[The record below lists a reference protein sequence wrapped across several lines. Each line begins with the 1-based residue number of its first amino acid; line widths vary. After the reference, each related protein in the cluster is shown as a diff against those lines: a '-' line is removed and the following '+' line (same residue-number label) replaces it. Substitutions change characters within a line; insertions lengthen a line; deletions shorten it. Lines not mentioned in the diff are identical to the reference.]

1 MWAGTPHY
9 YSGVDA
15 RILLAFAA
23 TWLIWGSTYLFIA
36 LAVHELPPFLVSG
49 SRNFTAGL
57 LLFGWLRLRGAAAPT
72 ALQWRNAIIVGVMLL
87 GAGNGAVT
95 WSEKSEPSGVVALL
109 VSLVPLW
116 LLVFGWIGKKGVK
129 PAALEVVG
137 VLLGL
142 VGIAMLV
149 MPHTDAAGTTTAG
162 VSLLGLSVLLMSTL
176 SWSGGSL
183 FARQLPP
190 MPEPM
195 LGSGMEMMAGG
206 AALLLLSLLTNE
218 WASVDAA
225 KITWKGIGSL
235 IYLIV
240 FGSII
245 GFTAY
250 KYLLARVRP
259 ALVGTYAF
267 VNPVVAVALGWAF
280 LGEALT
286 WPVLIAMVTIVSAVA
301 MISLRPYFSR
311 R

>member
-1 MWAGTPHY
+1 MD
-9 YSGVDA
+9 V

-23 TWLIWGSTYLFIA
+23 TWLVWGSTYLFLA
-36 LAVHELPPFLVSG
+36 LVVRELPPFLVSG
-49 SRNFTAGL
+49 TRNLTAGVL
-57 LLFGWLRLRGAAAPT
+57 MFGWLRLRGAAAPT
-72 ALQWRNAIIVGVMLL
+72 ALQWRNAVIVGVLLL
-87 GAGNGAVT
+87 GVGNGAVT
-95 WSEKSEPSGVVALL
+95 WSAQREPSGVVALV

-116 LLVFGWIGKKGVK
+116 LLVFGWLGKKGVK
-129 PAALEVVG
+129 PATLEVVG
-137 VLLGL
+137 VLLGV
-142 VGIAMLV
+142 VGIAMLA
-149 MPHTDAAGTTTAG
+149 MPHTDAAGTATTG

-206 AALLLLSLLTNE
+206 TALLLLSMLTNE
-218 WASVDAA
+218 WASVDVAR
-225 KITWKGIGSL
+225 ITWKGIGSL
-235 IYLIV
+235 LYLIA
-240 FGSII
+240 FGSIM

-267 VNPVVAVALGWAF
+267 VNPVVAVALGWAV

-286 WPVLIAMVTIVSAVA
+286 WPVAIAMVTIVTAVA
-301 MISLRPYFSR
+301 MISLRPYLSR